1 MRGWRLARRP
11 GLGPGGVVSQG
22 PPPVP
27 LPASGGPRWAAPR
40 LRRPGHTSSFPEKVR
55 WAGRL
60 PVPKPQPARVR
71 TRVPARGFSQSQ
83 QRRNPRTPPRPHQ
96 KERLPC
102 NTEPRVFPRAPRC
115 SWAGLRQ
122 RDQPTLSQLE
132 ATTLERTALGPRR
145 RPLSPQASPRP
156 APTGRSRMR
165 AAPLFAGGRCA
176 PAHTCAGVCGAP
188 SSLVS
193 GKFLPAAF
201 IEIAVAT
208 CAVKLTTSL
217 SEWE

>member
-1 MRGWRLARRP
+1 MRGWRLARWP

-22 PPPVP
+22 PPLP
-27 LPASGGPRWAAPR
+27 LPASGGPRRAAPR

-83 QRRNPRTPPRPHQ
+83 RRRNPRTPPRPQ

-115 SWAGLRQ
+115 SWARLRR
-122 RDQPTLSQLE
+122 RDQPTPSQLE
-132 ATTLERTALGPRR
+132 AATLERSALGPWR

-156 APTGRSRMR
+156 PPGVHACAQLHFSRETVRASSHLRRS
-165 AAPLFAGGRCA
+165 PQGTF
-176 PAHTCAGVCGAP
+176 
-188 SSLVS
+188 LV
-193 GKFLPAAF
+193 G
-201 IEIAVAT
+201 
-208 CAVKLTTSL
+208 
-217 SEWE
+217 